1 MFSIPLGGFRRHWS
15 LLLMWES
22 SQQHVRGLARE
33 EKPHLFDLGIWQS
46 TGLVI
51 EIVSNRQGN
60 ELGSKLRDYAR
71 MGVGYYVVFDP
82 LQLLG
87 ATQLRAF

>member
-1 MFSIPLGGFRRHWS
+1 MPEDWREKKNRTYLI
-15 LLLMWES
+15 WEFGKAS
-22 SQQHVRGLARE
+22 DV
-33 EKPHLFDLGIWQS
+33 
-46 TGLVI
+46 VI

>member
-1 MFSIPLGGFRRHWS
+1 MPEDWREKKNRTYLI
-15 LLLMWES
+15 WEF
-22 SQQHVRGLARE
+22 GKA
-33 EKPHLFDLGIWQS
+33 PNI
-46 TGLVI
+46 VI

>member
-1 MFSIPLGGFRRHWS
+1 MPEDWREKKNSTYLI
-15 LLLMWES
+15 WEFGKAS
-22 SQQHVRGLARE
+22 DV
-33 EKPHLFDLGIWQS
+33 
-46 TGLVI
+46 VI